1 MIPERLIRVKP
12 NETQSIQRKCDVIN
26 FFAKISASK
35 STEKKIEVTQV
46 PPPKKMKKENK
57 VKKKGKERPKKRR
70 IKRTI
75 IALENLKSLL
85 KPTSKEQIL
94 QSVRAFYQ
102 RAFKF
107 TLNNLPYSDELLNHA
122 EVINW
127 EYRKDATI
135 DRITYFV
142 QR

>member
-1 MIPERLIRVKP
+1 M
-12 NETQSIQRKCDVIN
+12 
-26 FFAKISASK
+26 
-35 STEKKIEVTQV
+35 TQV

-57 VKKKGKERPKKRR
+57 VKKKGKEGPKKRR

-102 RAFKF
+102 RASSLFRRAFKSRG
-107 TLNNLPYSDELLNHA
+107 SD
-122 EVINW
+122 
-127 EYRKDATI
+127 
-135 DRITYFV
+135 
-142 QR
+142 